1 MTVKNLSK
9 MSDIEVISARLDEF
23 ISKTKPVETVGE
35 FYISIADLIDGKEVY
50 NKMQSRSG
58 RIYEIFGSD
67 GYSSYALYKSSAEK
81 IYLCEID
88 CQTPSKYIE
97 ITTANMLYTE

>member
-1 MTVKNLSK
+1 
-9 MSDIEVISARLDEF
+9 MSDISAKMDNF
-23 ISKTKPVETVGE
+23 ISKTNPTKTVGE

-50 NKMQSRSG
+50 NKMRARSG
-58 RIYEIFGSD
+58 PSYEIFGSD
-67 GYSSYALYKSSAEK
+67 GYSSYALYRSSAEK

-97 ITTANMLYTE
+97 ILNANMVYTA

>member
-1 MTVKNLSK
+1 
-9 MSDIEVISARLDEF
+9 MSDISAKLDDF
-23 ISKTKPVETVGE
+23 ISKTKPVETIGE

-50 NKMQSRSG
+50 NKMRAKSG
-58 RIYEIFGSD
+58 PSYNIFGSD

-97 ITTANMLYTE
+97 ILNANALYAE

>member
-9 MSDIEVISARLDEF
+9 MSDISAKLDDF
-23 ISKTKPVETVGE
+23 ISKTNPTKTVGE

-50 NKMQSRSG
+50 NKMQSRSEPS
-58 RIYEIFGSD
+58 YNIFGSD

>member
-50 NKMQSRSG
+50 NKMWASSRPS
-58 RIYEIFGSD
+58 YNIFGSD

>member
-1 MTVKNLSK
+1 
-9 MSDIEVISARLDEF
+9 MSVISAKLDEF
-23 ISKTKPVETVGE
+23 ISETNPKKTVGE
-35 FYISIADLIDGKEVY
+35 FYISIADLLDGKEVY
-50 NKMQSRSG
+50 NKIRARREPS
-58 RIYEIFGSD
+58 YEIFGSD